1 MGMQCPLAKV
11 MERSIFRIPARRK
24 RKAEVKP
31 SDIPTLKGYTAR
43 LVDKKWLCLR
53 ARRPHA

>member
-1 MGMQCPLAKV
+1 MSSQLAKV
-11 MERSIFRIPARRK
+11 MERSIFRVPTRRK
-24 RKAEVKP
+24 RKVEVKS
-31 SDIPTLKGYTAR
+31 SDIPTLKDYTSR

>member
-1 MGMQCPLAKV
+1 MGSPLARV
-11 MERSIFRIPARRK
+11 ITNEIFRVPARRR
-24 RKAEVKP
+24 RKVEVKP
-31 SDIPTLKGYTAR
+31 SDIPTLKDYTSR

>member
-1 MGMQCPLAKV
+1 MKNPLARV
-11 MERSIFRIPARRK
+11 ITNEIFRVPVRRQRKPA
-24 RKAEVKP
+24 VKP
-31 SDIPTLKGYTAR
+31 SDIPTLKDYTAR

>member
-1 MGMQCPLAKV
+1 MHSPLAKV
-11 MERSIFRIPARRK
+11 IERSIFRVSARRK

-31 SDIPTLKGYTAR
+31 SDIPTLKDYTSR

>member
-1 MGMQCPLAKV
+1 MSSQLAKV
-11 MERSIFRIPARRK
+11 IESGIFRVSARRK
-24 RKAEVKP
+24 RKVEVKP
-31 SDIPTLKGYTAR
+31 SDIPTLKDYTSR